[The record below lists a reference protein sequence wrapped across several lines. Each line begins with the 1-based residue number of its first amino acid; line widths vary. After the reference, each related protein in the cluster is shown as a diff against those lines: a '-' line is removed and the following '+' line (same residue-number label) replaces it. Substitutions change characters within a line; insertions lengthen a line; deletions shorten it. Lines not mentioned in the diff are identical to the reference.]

1 MLQTHFTPCLGP
13 GQRTQVEAIKSCM
26 LTLLRAL
33 VTAAAADLHPIHIF
47 PLHSCHMA
55 LVLTW
60 SLLDNSNR
68 FLSRG
73 SSSASPTNTGRRILQ
88 AQLLQRDPKTATFK
102 QIGVQAPPVQL
113 LLWPASTCISPLPGP
128 PAHSTGRS
136 CHAEHNH
143 LLKHAQGW
151 LRPGLLWKPRWP
163 KSGSALWPLASP
175 PPQPCGTGQD
185 SRCQG
190 HLGI

>member
-1 MLQTHFTPCLGP
+1 
-13 GQRTQVEAIKSCM
+13 M

-33 VTAAAADLHPIHIF
+33 VTAAAADLHPIHVF

-102 QIGVQAPPVQL
+102 QIGGKLLQCSFSCGQPP
-113 LLWPASTCISPLPGP
+113 PASPHYQGLQLTAQVGPAMLSTTIS
-128 PAHSTGRS
+128 
-136 CHAEHNH
+136 
-143 LLKHAQGW
+143 
-151 LRPGLLWKPRWP
+151 
-163 KSGSALWPLASP
+163 
-175 PPQPCGTGQD
+175 
-185 SRCQG
+185 
-190 HLGI
+190 